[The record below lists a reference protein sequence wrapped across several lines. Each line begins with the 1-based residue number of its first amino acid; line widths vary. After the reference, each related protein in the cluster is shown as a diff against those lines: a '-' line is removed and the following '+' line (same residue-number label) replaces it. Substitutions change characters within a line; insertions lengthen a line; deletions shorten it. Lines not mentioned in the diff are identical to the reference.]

1 MRTVHVHT
9 GDPYDILIERGIL
22 DRCGAYVR
30 ELSQAEKVVV
40 VTDDNVAPHYFWRVL
55 NSLEQNGL
63 SVKPFIY
70 PAGEASKHLGTV
82 GELYHVL
89 ADFRMTRK
97 DVIVALGGGVC
108 GDMAGFAAATYLR
121 GIDFMQIPTS
131 LLAQVDSSVGGKTGV
146 DLPQGKNLVGA
157 FHQPVAVLIDP
168 DTLLTLPDQ
177 FIIDGMGEV
186 IKYGCIKDAAFF
198 DFLEQENALQHL
210 EEVIETCVS
219 IKRDVVSRDE
229 REAGERMLLNFGH
242 TLGHAIEK
250 LRDFK
255 GITHGM
261 AVAVGMVMMTR
272 AGEAQGITEAGTTAR
287 VEALCKKYLL
297 PVKESFSAEELAKAA
312 QSDKKTAGGGIHLVL
327 LHSIGDSFT
336 KKLPLEELRA
346 FFEF

>member
-22 DRCGAYVR
+22 DRCGAYVK

-121 GIDFMQIPTS
+121 GIGFIQVPTS
-131 LLAQVDSSVGGKTGV
+131 LLA
-146 DLPQGKNLVGA
+146 
-157 FHQPVAVLIDP
+157 
-168 DTLLTLPDQ
+168 
-177 FIIDGMGEV
+177 
-186 IKYGCIKDAAFF
+186 
-198 DFLEQENALQHL
+198 
-210 EEVIETCVS
+210 
-219 IKRDVVSRDE
+219 
-229 REAGERMLLNFGH
+229 
-242 TLGHAIEK
+242 
-250 LRDFK
+250 
-255 GITHGM
+255 
-261 AVAVGMVMMTR
+261 
-272 AGEAQGITEAGTTAR
+272 
-287 VEALCKKYLL
+287 
-297 PVKESFSAEELAKAA
+297 
-312 QSDKKTAGGGIHLVL
+312 
-327 LHSIGDSFT
+327 
-336 KKLPLEELRA
+336 
-346 FFEF
+346 

>member
-1 MRTVHVHT
+1 MKTVHVDT
-9 GDPYDILIERGIL
+9 GRPYDIYIEKGVI
-22 DRCGAYVR
+22 DSAGEYAKK
-30 ELSQAEKVVV
+30 LSTAHKVTII
-40 VTDDNVAPHYFWRVL
+40 TDSNVAPLYQWRVI
-55 NSLEQNGL
+55 NSLSAAGFT
-63 SVKPFIY
+63 VHTHVFK
-70 PAGEASKHLGTV
+70 AGEESKHLGTIA
-82 GELYHVL
+82 EMYKAL
-89 ADFRMTRK
+89 ADFGMTRK
-97 DVIVALGGGVC
+97 DLIVALGGGVC

-312 QSDKKTAGGGIHLVL
+312 QSDKKTAGGGISLVL
-327 LHSIGDSFT
+327 LHTIGDSFT